1 MDGRH
6 RSGPEH
12 PARPTEQ
19 DHRTR
24 LTEQECREVLARTA
38 AARLAVTR
46 RGLPRIELVG
56 LVHFDGEPVALLP
69 EDSPVARVLSE
80 VISPR
85 RLVALQTDDLT
96 DSRREVHSVTAV
108 ARPRWI
114 VGFDDVRECRR
125 IAEARGLD
133 VRADTWFLAMT
144 HPMLVGRRVPLR
156 GPGHVPQDHART

>member
-1 MDGRH
+1 MDMRR
-6 RSGPEH
+6 RSGPEDR
-12 PARPTEQ
+12 ARTTEQ

-24 LTEQECREVLARTA
+24 LTEQECREVLARTP

-69 EDSPVARVLSE
+69 EDSPVARALSE

-96 DSRREVHSVTAV
+96 DVRHEVHSVTTV

-114 VGFDDVRECRR
+114 VGFDDVSECRR
-125 IAEARGLD
+125 PAEGRGLD
-133 VRADTWFLAMT
+133 VRPDTWFLAMT
-144 HPMLVGRRVPLR
+144 HPVLVGRRVPLR
-156 GPGHVPQDHART
+156 SPGHVPQNPART

>member
-1 MDGRH
+1 MDERH
-6 RSGPEH
+6 PSGPERR
-12 PARPTEQ
+12 ARPAEQ
-19 DHRTR
+19 DHPAR
-24 LTEQECREVLARTA
+24 LTEQECREVLARTT

-56 LVHFDGEPVALLP
+56 LVHFDGEPVVLLP
-69 EDSPVARVLSE
+69 EDSPVARALCE

-96 DSRREVHSVTAV
+96 DFRCEVHSVTAV

-114 VGFDDVRECRR
+114 VGFDDVRACRR

-133 VRADTWFLAMT
+133 VRSDTWFLAMT
-144 HPMLVGRRVPLR
+144 HPVLVGRRVPLR
-156 GPGHVPQDHART
+156 STGQVPLDHAGT

>member
-1 MDGRH
+1 MDERH
-6 RSGPEH
+6 PTGPE
-12 PARPTEQ
+12 R
-19 DHRTR
+19 RNR
-24 LTEQECREVLARTA
+24 LTEQECREALARTP

-56 LVHFDGEPVALLP
+56 LVHFDGEPVVLLP
-69 EDSPVARVLSE
+69 EDSPVARALSE

-114 VGFDDVRECRR
+114 AACDDVRECRR
-125 IAEARGLD
+125 LAEARGLD
-133 VRADTWFLAMT
+133 VRSDTWFLALT
-144 HPMLVGRRVPLR
+144 RPTFVGHRIPLR
-156 GPGHVPQDHART
+156 SPLHAPQDHARM